1 MRTTNEIDDRLMG
14 EQRGRFGARTKRATV
29 DAALRLLVQIHAQGS
44 IRSLRGKVR
53 VEGNLDK
60 SRLSRTNKNGT
71 SALPGIIPPAHLGC
85 EYIRFSGAPRTHLIR

>member
-14 EQRGRFGARTKRATV
+14 EQRGRFGARTREPQ
-29 DAALRLLVQIHAQGS
+29 LMPHFGLVQIHAQGS